1 MSLPEKFQNTFLPE
15 EIQFLVENELITVI
29 PYMDGKRST
38 KKQTAQDKRR
48 LKLLQLKKKE
58 REQQKTAVYS
68 DNEDDD
74 LTENKERL
82 ERIRQNVNSTY
93 MDNLQDDIMEDEEES
108 SEFDNFDWSFIT
120 TDHNVLRQIKSSI
133 PIEIPLW
140 MAMILKKQRFCR
152 LVPPTWFNE
161 RNLKEYLIFE
171 KKNPYKFS
179 SLPWNWMVITKL
191 FLNKFQEDL
200 DNDSNINTMRGL
212 LQDIREIRMAKVQKG
227 IEILN
232 ESHLQLD
239 NLSLLEI
246 NEFRPFII
254 TTMNKMKNLHKSSL
268 TEEDLKEA
276 EIEYENSKNN
286 PVEVNAYDND
296 DVAVNDYDMDDYN
309 V

>member
-1 MSLPEKFQNTFLPE
+1 MSLPESFQNNFLPE
-15 EIQFLVENELITVI
+15 EIQFLIENELITVI
-29 PYMDGKRST
+29 PYMDGKKST
-38 KKQTAQDKRR
+38 KKPTAQDKRR
-48 LKLLQLKKKE
+48 LKLLQLKKRE
-58 REQQKTAVYS
+58 REERKTAVYS
-68 DNEDDD
+68 DDEDEDFV
-74 LTENKERL
+74 ENKEKL
-82 ERIRQNVNSTY
+82 ARINKNVNSTY
-93 MDNLQDDIMEDEEES
+93 LDSPEHEEMEDEEA

-120 TDHNVLRQIKSSI
+120 TDHNVLRQIKSLI

-152 LVPPTWFNE
+152 LVPPTWFRE
-161 RNLKEYLIFE
+161 RKLKEFLMFE

-179 SLPWNWMVITKL
+179 SLPWNWMIITKL

-200 DNDSNINTMRGL
+200 DSESNIDTIRGL

-268 TEEDLKEA
+268 TEEDLREA
-276 EIEYENSKNN
+276 EIEYEKSKNN
-286 PVEVNAYDND
+286 PIQSNHYDND
-296 DVAVNDYDMDDYN
+296 NIPINDYDMDDYN
-309 V
+309 I